1 MNKLHTFGA
10 VCAFFEPDI
19 VDLELGC
26 GSYVY
31 YDITKRSSNK
41 ITDVNNSEVK
51 HIEDCSY
58 KDSDFEFTVDDLMDF
73 VVTDGLYEQLRSL
86 DKIRITITINVKDPN
101 ELEKLIKE
109 KHEKEKKLS
118 DTLFDYKKYKKKFW
132 EVMAKMKND
141 IYEKA
146 RATNLLMPS
155 IDFDKWLESIEK
167 ICESASNSENAD
179 SECKNYD
186 GKCDSSVKTV
196 CKLSENDVKSE
207 CEDSAI
213 NLIDT
218 TGSQDTPVKVY
229 SAEYVDNLLNKL
241 EEKDMEIERLRGR
254 SCGKSSETNC
264 CGCCN
269 DDICKEDVVSIDK
282 LVRPLEFTAELSD
295 DFYDN
300 LKKVSDPVQNR
311 HFSVKIEK
319 NVDSA
324 GDVEHDN
331 VNHPKHYASA
341 SNGIECIDA
350 IEAATERLLGLE
362 AVCTGNILK
371 YIWRWKDKNGVEDL
385 KKAKWYLEKLIE
397 EAEDCEEKE

>member
-26 GSYVY
+26 GSYIY
-31 YDITKRSSNK
+31 YNITGRASNWIKDADNSGVKDRYMEDRSY
-41 ITDVNNSEVK
+41 E
-51 HIEDCSY
+51 E
-58 KDSDFEFTVDDLMDF
+58 SDFEFTVDDLMDF
-73 VVTDGLYEQLRSL
+73 VVTDIIYEQLRSI
-86 DKIRITITINVKDPN
+86 DKIKIAIAINVKDPN
-101 ELEKLIKE
+101 ELERLIKE
-109 KHEKEKKLS
+109 KHKKEKELS
-118 DTLFDYKKYKKKFW
+118 DTLCDYKKRFW

-141 IYEKA
+141 IYEKT
-146 RATNLLMPS
+146 RWS
-155 IDFDKWLESIEK
+155 SDESIAK
-167 ICESASNSENAD
+167 LFDDALKGIKNYSENDD
-179 SECKNYD
+179 SECKND
-186 GKCDSSVKTV
+186 DEKCDSSVKTV

-218 TGSQDTPVKVY
+218 TGAQDAPVTVY
-229 SAEYVDNLLNKL
+229 DSAYVNKL
-241 EEKDMEIERLRGR
+241 LREIEEKDRVIVSLRSG
-254 SCGKSSETNC
+254 SCGNSSETNC
-264 CGCCN
+264 CGCHN
-269 DDICKEDVVSIDK
+269 DDICKEDIVSIDK

-311 HFSVKIEK
+311 HFSVKIEG
-319 NVDSA
+319 A
-324 GDVEHDN
+324 GDEECDN

-362 AVCTGNILK
+362 AVCTGNVLK

-397 EAEDCEEKE
+397 EVSDCEEKE

>member
-26 GSYVY
+26 GSYIY
-31 YDITKRSSNK
+31 YNITGRASNEIKDTDNSGVEDRYMEDRSY
-41 ITDVNNSEVK
+41 E
-51 HIEDCSY
+51 
-58 KDSDFEFTVDDLMDF
+58 DSDFEFTVDDLMDF
-73 VVTDGLYEQLRSL
+73 VVTDIVYERFESVN
-86 DKIRITITINVKDPN
+86 KIRVVITIPVKDPN

-118 DTLFDYKKYKKKFW
+118 DTLFDYKNYKKKFW

-167 ICESASNSENAD
+167 FCEPASNSENAD

-207 CEDSAI
+207 CEDSAL

-218 TGSQDTPVKVY
+218 TGAQDNPVTVY
-229 SAEYVDNLLNKL
+229 DSAYVNKLLKEL
-241 EEKDMEIERLRGR
+241 EEKDREIERLRGC

-269 DDICKEDVVSIDK
+269 DDICKEDIVSLDK
-282 LVRPLEFTAELSD
+282 LVKPLEFTAELSD

-300 LKKVSDPVQNR
+300 LKKVSDPVQNK

-319 NVDSA
+319 NVDGA
-324 GDVEHDN
+324 GNVECDN

-362 AVCTGNILK
+362 AVCTGNVLK

-397 EAEDCEEKE
+397 EAEKE